1 MFKVT
6 KMIVQNLTMKFKY
19 IMLIMII
26 LKALSSKLKLNIFS
40 ILTLDFNWIETDNF
54 MSRVRLNYLSYQK
67 LQKL

>member
-1 MFKVT
+1 
-6 KMIVQNLTMKFKY
+6 MIVQNLTMKFKY